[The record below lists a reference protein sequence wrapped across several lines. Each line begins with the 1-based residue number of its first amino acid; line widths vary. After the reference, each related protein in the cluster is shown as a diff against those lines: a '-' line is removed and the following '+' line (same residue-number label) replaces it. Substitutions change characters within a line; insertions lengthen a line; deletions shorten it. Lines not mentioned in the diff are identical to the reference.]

1 MSRTAIVTVTV
12 IGCCLQFD
20 TARAQNCPNLGAS
33 GQEICVVAS
42 SGATGPMVFRGPSP
56 LVVGPATVIGDY
68 TVGLT
73 FRLVQGAGLAVT
85 VTGTVT
91 KSGTANTTL
100 SMTAHGGLSTTPIPA
115 GVTAL
120 NLVGTATGTS
130 LVQLG
135 GGAGFDIGVGE
146 PQIDPVLGSISQSIQ
161 NNSGFPLGFGDSTP
175 GEPVDAGAVSVAVTL
190 AVNIN
195 DMGDIVTVPAAAG
208 AGPEGLAP
216 DDPIG
221 GETQIFRLQASPPDG
236 PFERFSMDQF
246 IGVGPDECSE
256 NHYHALGEFVE
267 SIEGSQLE
275 DPDPNGC
282 GFGTMDTLTM
292 EVIDLIAEDT
302 TLTEDLTVPDG
313 QDLVIAPDATLTI
326 PEGRAAYVSGEVVVL
341 GMLVVE
347 GELLNSDGGMLTNMG
362 EMNVDGLIVNNP
374 EALITNAAGAAINNT
389 GNTINNYGQINNEG
403 MIANSGRITNEGDG
417 TVTGG
422 GMVTGNAIV
431 ENGEFGGPGG
441 PGGMMPTEGCGAC
454 GAGSAMALIICL
466 TPPLLSRWVGR
477 RSRNP

>member
-1 MSRTAIVTVTV
+1 MLTVFV
-12 IGCCLQFD
+12 IGCCLQFN
-20 TARAQNCPNLGAS
+20 TARAQNCPNLGAT

-42 SGATGPMVFRGPSP
+42 SGATGPMIFRGPSP

-100 SMTAHGGLSTTPIPA
+100 SMTAHGGLSTVPIGE

-146 PQIDPVLGSISQSIQ
+146 PQIDPVLGSISQSVL
-161 NNSGFPLGFGDSTP
+161 NNTGFPLGFGDSTP
-175 GEPVDAGAVSVAVTL
+175 GEPVDAGAVSAAVTL
-190 AVNIN
+190 AININ
-195 DMGDIVTVPAAAG
+195 DMGEVVTVPAAAG
-208 AGPEGLAP
+208 VGPEGLAP

-221 GETQIFRLQASPPDG
+221 GETPIFRLQVSPPNG
-236 PFERFSMDQF
+236 PFERFAMDQF
-246 IGVGPDECSE
+246 IGSGPEAGCPD
-256 NHYHALGEFVE
+256 NHYHAAEQFVT

-275 DPDPNGC
+275 DPAPNEC

-292 EVIDLIAEDT
+292 EVIDLVAEDT

-313 QDLVIAPDATLTI
+313 QDLVIAPEATLTI
-326 PEGRAAYVSGEVVVL
+326 PEGLAAYVSGEVVVL
-341 GMLVVE
+341 GMLVVD

-374 EALITNAAGAAINNT
+374 EAMISNAAGATINNT
-389 GNTINNYGQINNEG
+389 GNTINNYGQIDNQG
-403 MIANSGRITNEGDG
+403 TIANSGRITNEGDG
-417 TVTGG
+417 MISGDG
-422 GMVTGNAIV
+422 AVTGNAIV
-431 ENGEFGGPGG
+431 ENGDGGSGG
-441 PGGMMPTEGCGAC
+441 SNGSGGMTPTQGCGAC
-454 GAGSAMALIICL
+454 GAGSTMAMTICIALPFL
-466 TPPLLSRWVGR
+466 NSRR
-477 RSRNP
+477 RRRRRMC